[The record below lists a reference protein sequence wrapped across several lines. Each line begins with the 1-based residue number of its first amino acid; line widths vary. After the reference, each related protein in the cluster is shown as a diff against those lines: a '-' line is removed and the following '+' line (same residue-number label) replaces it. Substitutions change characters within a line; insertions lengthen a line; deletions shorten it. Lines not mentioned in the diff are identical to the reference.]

1 MVQKRTKAFWETPI
15 LNDKFNDKPF
25 YIGYNTGKGLARTA
39 L

>member
-1 MVQKRTKAFWETPI
+1 MVQKGTKAFLETSI

-25 YIGYNTGKGLARTA
+25 YIGYNTGKSLARTA